1 MAKSKSVNKILL
13 TSLFFVSAVI
23 FLVIFSWS
31 TSPLFTF
38 FGYDSSIFKTM
49 GKFTADGLIPYKDF
63 FDHKGPVIVFIEW
76 LGFGLT
82 KNNYTLLLL
91 QAIFL
96 TVALYGVY
104 KIANIFLGT
113 KKSVLLTLITLP
125 VCSFFM
131 TGQGGNT
138 VEEWILPLLVWSS
151 YFAVRFFAYKEK
163 EHNFKYSI
171 LYGATVAFAAFSRLT
186 NAIPVLIFAVVIFIF
201 LIKQNAWKNILK
213 NLLALIIG
221 TLIITIPIL
230 IWFAINGAFS
240 DMIYA
245 TFVFNFKYLKSR
257 SLVPDTGRLLRH
269 TVRYLLPLIFAVV
282 LQIAMIVKKKDVWL
296 NVSLLIQTV
305 VAVVMHLTSALFP
318 HYLYIWVPT
327 IVITLI
333 LAVKD
338 YGIMKWLVRGYAL
351 LLLVVFIGTN
361 FLSFKRYNDFL
372 KDTAQAF
379 VERAEDIGTQIP
391 KNKKVLSVNNNP
403 YIYLATDIDPCYK
416 YYHTQDLHSSYDSKT
431 KEEWYKLIKTNK
443 ADYLIV
449 NKMGNYPVYKLIKN
463 TYKMKYQNDR
473 FILLERQ

>member
-31 TSPLFTF
+31 TSPLYTF
-38 FGYDSSIFKTM
+38 YGYDSSIFKTM

-104 KIANIFLGT
+104 KIANIFLAN

-125 VCSFFM
+125 VCSLFM

-186 NAIPVLIFAVVIFIF
+186 NAIPVLIFAVVIFIY
-201 LIKQNAWKNILK
+201 LLKQKAWKNILK
-213 NLLALIIG
+213 NLLAFIIG
-221 TLIITIPIL
+221 ALIITIPIL

-245 TFVFNFKYLKSR
+245 TFVFNFKYMKSR

-269 TVRYLLPLIFAVV
+269 AARYLLPLIFAVV

-305 VAVVMHLTSALFP
+305 VAVVMQLTSALFP

-338 YGIMKWLVRGYAL
+338 YGVMKWLVRGYAL

-379 VERAEDIGTQIP
+379 VERAEDIGTHIP
-391 KNKKVLSVNNNP
+391 KNKKVLSINNNP

-431 KEEWYKLIKTNK
+431 KEEWYQLIKSNE
-443 ADYLIV
+443 ADYLVI
-449 NKMGNYPVYKLIKN
+449 NKLGNYPVYKLIKN